1 MTTIIDAVRTI
12 CLGLPETEEVVSH
25 GSPTYKAAGK
35 SFAIYSLNHHGDDK
49 VALLINLSVES
60 QQMLVSSAPKIFFV
74 PPYVGTKGW
83 VGIEL
88 NKGLDWN
95 RVAQLTLDGYCR
107 SVSPGKAKV
116 ATLPVFLPPTIQM
129 KPEDINPLKSKTN
142 QAILKKLRS
151 MALDLPETVED
162 SQFGNPC
169 FKAGKKNFAVIFHH
183 KDTTTLQIWVGAHR
197 QLSMTSFD
205 ERFKIPSYVGHN
217 GWINLNLDTKLNWQE
232 IGELVEM
239 SYRHFAL
246 KRILNALD
254 SAEP

>member
-12 CLGLPETEEVVSH
+12 CLGLPETEEVMSH

-49 VALLINLSVES
+49 VALLVNLSNES

-88 NKGLDWN
+88 NKGLSWN
-95 RVAQLTLDGYCR
+95 RVAQLALDGYSR
-107 SVSPGKAKV
+107 SVSPAKAK
-116 ATLPVFLPPTIQM
+116 AANLPQFLLPTVPM

-142 QAILKKLRS
+142 LAILKKVRS
-151 MALDLPETVED
+151 IALGLPETIED
-162 SQFGNPC
+162 AQFGNPC
-169 FKAGKKNFAVIFHH
+169 FKAGKKSFTVISHNGAN
-183 KDTTTLQIWVGAHR
+183 TMLQVWVGADR
-197 QLSMTSFD
+197 QVSLTSFD
-205 ERFKIPSYVGHN
+205 GRFKIPPYIGHN
-217 GWINLNLDTKLNWQE
+217 GWINLNLDTKPNWQE
-232 IGELVEM
+232 IAELVES

-246 KRILNALD
+246 KRMLNALE
-254 SAEP
+254 SI